1 MMHDALAQI
10 QTRIARAATAAGRNL
25 HEIRL
30 IGVSKTHPAT
40 TVAAAHAAGLHDF
53 GENRVQEAES
63 KITALAH
70 QRDTM
75 TWHLIGHLQRNKAK
89 RAVQLFDYIH
99 SVDSVELAQTISRHA
114 VELNRT
120 PCKILLQCNISGELS
135 KEGIEATNWEQDA
148 MVRTALFDVIDHI
161 VPLPGILLCGL
172 MTIAPYTENPES
184 VRPVFASLRALR
196 DEIRTR
202 HPQHPCTE
210 LSMGMSGDVDVA
222 IAEGA
227 TMVRVGRALF
237 GERPMPG
244 STP

>member
-1 MMHDALAQI
+1 MHDALALVQA
-10 QTRIARAATAAGRNL
+10 RIARAATAAGRNP

-30 IGVSKTHPAT
+30 IGVSKTHPAA

-53 GENRVQEAES
+53 GENRVQEAEG

-70 QRDTM
+70 QRDAM

-99 SVDSVELAQTISRHA
+99 SVDSVELAQAISRHA
-114 VELNRT
+114 VELNRA

-135 KEGIEATNWEQDA
+135 KEGIEATNWEHDTP
-148 MVRTALFDVIDHI
+148 VRTALLSIIDQI
-161 VPLPGILLCGL
+161 AQLPGIMLCGL
-172 MTIAPYTENPES
+172 MTIAPYTDNPES
-184 VRPVFASLRALR
+184 VRPIFASLRALR
-196 DEIRTR
+196 SVIHTKYP
-202 HPQHPCTE
+202 HHPCNE

-237 GERPMPG
+237 GDRPMPG